1 MCNRQTDHR
10 AVRQIDR
17 TLDKT
22 LSESTTAYNDTTI
35 LILNGSSDNLCGRR
49 RITIYK
55 DDDLTREEGSTA
67 IGSIFRARHS
77 PTLCIDNEVA
87 LLQELLGN
95 VDCSLQISAAILLQI
110 EDEISH
116 SLLTQLI
123 QALQEF
129 LMGRSTEVTNTDIAD
144 ARANHIGGIN
154 RLDGNLITDNSKL
167 QHILDTL
174 TNDAQV
180 DLRAFRATQTLHDLL
195 LCHLDTSDGSIVYQN
210 NAVACQDAHFLRRA
224 IRNRLDHEQGIL
236 NHIELYTDPLEIT
249 IQRLV
254 EVLYFLRR
262 EIAGMRVKLIQH
274 TSDGILHQFLLID
287 TIHIEIGNGHLCKLQ
302 FAQ

>member
-35 LILNGSSDNLCGRR
+35 LILNGSSNNLCGRR

-77 PTLCIDNEVA
+77 PTLCIDDKVA
-87 LLQELLGN
+87 FLQELLG
-95 VDCSLQISAAILLQI
+95 DIDSCLQISAAIFLQI
-110 EDEISH
+110 ENEISH

-129 LMGRSTEVTNTDIAD
+129 LMGRSTEVSNTDIAD
-144 ARANHIGGIN
+144 ARANHIGSIN

-195 LCHLDTSDGSIVYQN
+195 LRHLDTSDSCIIYQDDT
-210 NAVACQDAHFLRRA
+210 VACQDAHFLRGP
-224 IRNRLDHEQGIL
+224 IRNRLDNEQGIL
-236 NHIELYTDPLEIT
+236 DHIKLHTNSLEIS
-249 IQRLV
+249 IQRLI
-254 EVLYFLRR
+254 EAFHFLWR
-262 EIAGMRVKLIQH
+262 EIAGMWIELIQH
-274 TSDGILHQFLLID
+274 APNSIFHQFLLVN
-287 TIHIEIGNGHLCKLQ
+287 TIHIEIGNGHLCKL
-302 FAQ
+302 